1 MKWQD
6 EISVD
11 PAICHGQPCFK
22 GTRVL
27 VHVVLDNLAVG
38 TPVDRILQEYPSLS
52 SGSVRAAIAY
62 AADVAREPVVA
73 LPE

>member
-27 VHVVLDNLAVG
+27 VHVVLDNLAAGV
-38 TPVDRILQEYPSLS
+38 PVDRILQEYRSLS